1 LAHLKHSR
9 KRKSTRGKSSS
20 SKGSTKIKKFKEQG
34 QYPRTTKNWIRYRQI
49 DPSKFIQ
56 KSFRNV
62 PISHTNYKG
71 KIKAQ
76 RAIVGKLKSTK
87 KWKIQSILK
96 KKTKS

>member
-1 LAHLKHSR
+1 M
-9 KRKSTRGKSSS
+9 RGKSST
-20 SKGSTKIKKFKEQG
+20 SKGPTKKQKQKFKKQK
-34 QYPRTTKNWIRYRQI
+34 QYPRTTKNWIRYRQEA
-49 DPSKFIQ
+49 PSKFIQ

-62 PISHTNYKG
+62 PLSHTDYKG

-76 RAIVGKLKSTK
+76 RAIVGKLKTTK

>member
-9 KRKSTRGKSSS
+9 KRKSTKGKSSS

-34 QYPRTTKNWIRYRQI
+34 QYPRTTKNWIRYRQEA
-49 DPSKFIQ
+49 PSKFIQ

-62 PISHTNYKG
+62 PISHTDYKG

-76 RAIVGKLKSTK
+76 RAIVGKLKTTK

>member
-1 LAHLKHSR
+1 MAHSKQKSR
-9 KRKSTRGKSSS
+9 RKSTKGKSSS
-20 SKGSTKIKKFKEQG
+20 SKGSTKKFKG
-34 QYPRTTKNWIRYRQI
+34 QYPRTTKNWLRYRQES
-49 DPSKFIQ
+49 PKKFIQ

-76 RAIVGKLKSTK
+76 RAIVGKLKTG

-96 KKTKS
+96 KKPKSS